1 MCVCVCVCVCVTVC
15 VCVSVC
21 LCVRARV
28 CIRVRVCDGN
38 MKAMSTLKST
48 PVPNLT
54 ASIDRVLL
62 NGNMSSIFGHG
73 GFSAGSAPA
82 CAFRPG
88 L

>member
-1 MCVCVCVCVCVTVC
+1 MC
-15 VCVSVC
+15 VC
-21 LCVRARV
+21 LCVCARVHVCSRFRARV
-28 CIRVRVCDGN
+28 CIRVRVCDCN

-54 ASIDRVLL
+54 ASIDRVFL

>member
-1 MCVCVCVCVCVTVC
+1 MC
-15 VCVSVC
+15 VC
-21 LCVRARV
+21 LCVCARVHVCSRLRARV
-28 CIRVRVCDGN
+28 CIRVRVCDCN

>member
-1 MCVCVCVCVCVTVC
+1 MC
-15 VCVSVC
+15 VC
-21 LCVRARV
+21 LCVCARVHVCSRFRARV
-28 CIRVRVCDGN
+28 CIRVRVCDCN

>member
-1 MCVCVCVCVCVTVC
+1 MCVCVCARVHVC
-15 VCVSVC
+15 SR
-21 LCVRARV
+21 LRARV
-28 CIRVRVCDGN
+28 CIRVRVCDCN